1 MYSFH
6 HVTFKYDDYIL
17 KDFTLD
23 IKEKKIGITG
33 NNGVG
38 KTTLLRLMNGELT
51 PDAGEISI
59 NGDTYFVQF
68 DLLKYNKFTP
78 QDMVDLCKTLKS
90 FDCSNYLEY
99 VQALNLLPFMNTPI
113 GKLSKGTSKKVALL
127 LGFLSVKPI
136 LLIDEPFES
145 IDEDS
150 NQNLISLFHNEERG
164 LVIVSHDMNMLRQ
177 SVEKIYRMEN
187 KGLNSC
193 EIRVL

>member
-59 NGDTYFVQF
+59 NGDTYFVQ
-68 DLLKYNKFTP
+68 Y
-78 QDMVDLCKTLKS
+78 
-90 FDCSNYLEY
+90 
-99 VQALNLLPFMNTPI
+99 
-113 GKLSKGTSKKVALL
+113 
-127 LGFLSVKPI
+127 
-136 LLIDEPFES
+136 
-145 IDEDS
+145 
-150 NQNLISLFHNEERG
+150 EERG